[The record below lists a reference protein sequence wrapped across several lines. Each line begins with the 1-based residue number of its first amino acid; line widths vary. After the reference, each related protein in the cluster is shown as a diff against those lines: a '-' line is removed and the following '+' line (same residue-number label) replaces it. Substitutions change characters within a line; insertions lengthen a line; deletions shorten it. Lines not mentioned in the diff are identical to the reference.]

1 MVEALNTCR
10 KMHTTH
16 NKKQHM
22 HEYAHAEGEQA
33 NKESGYREGGNK
45 EHTDTQTQRGSAQT
59 TNTHTQTCSAHQAQ
73 ESSHKKGPRQKQHK
87 VQSNNGKEPQ
97 YIHYTDS
104 YFVLDM
110 CGV

>member
-10 KMHTTH
+10 NMHTTH

-59 TNTHTQTCSAHQAQ
+59 TNTNTNMQCTPGTR
-73 ESSHKKGPRQKQHK
+73 KL
-87 VQSNNGKEPQ
+87 
-97 YIHYTDS
+97 T
-104 YFVLDM
+104 
-110 CGV
+110 

>member
-10 KMHTTH
+10 NMHTTH
-16 NKKQHM
+16 NTQQHM

-45 EHTDTQTQRGSAQT
+45 AHTDTHKHKEAVPKQQTQ
-59 TNTHTQTCSAHQAQ
+59 TQTCSAHQAQ
-73 ESSHKKGPRQKQHK
+73 ESSHKKDPRQKQHK

-97 YIHYTDS
+97 HIHYTDS

-110 CGV
+110 FDV

>member
-10 KMHTTH
+10 NMHTTH

-59 TNTHTQTCSAHQAQ
+59 TNTNTHMQCTPGTRKLTQI
-73 ESSHKKGPRQKQHK
+73 GPKTKATQSTIQQRQRAT
-87 VQSNNGKEPQ
+87 
-97 YIHYTDS
+97 IYT
-104 YFVLDM
+104 LH
-110 CGV
+110 